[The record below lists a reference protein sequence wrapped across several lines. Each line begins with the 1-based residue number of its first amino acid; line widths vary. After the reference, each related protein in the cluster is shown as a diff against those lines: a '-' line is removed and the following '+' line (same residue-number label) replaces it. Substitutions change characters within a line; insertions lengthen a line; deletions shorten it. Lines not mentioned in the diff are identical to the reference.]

1 MKKSACLLLLSI
13 FTLNLEADREG
24 SRTPEKPD
32 PRLEALLDRAFDKEQ
47 ARIFKGSDKDKD
59 GVVSSAEFKRLYGEG
74 GSRKFEGIFKKH
86 GGSDGSL
93 TLAEFQ
99 AVRRAIHLGGAGS
112 AERGPTLQN
121 RFKYSR
127 QGKVFRTYDKSGDEK
142 VTLSEY
148 GRMFEGGLNAQKE
161 NGFKAADKDGNV
173 SLDKY
178 EFLEMRLGPP
188 RREGPPSKEG
198 ARDRE

>member
-1 MKKSACLLLLSI
+1 MKKSACLLLLPLS
-13 FTLNLEADREG
+13 LLQLQADREG

-47 ARIFKGSDKDKD
+47 ARIFKGSDKDRD
-59 GVVSSAEFKRLYGEG
+59 GAISSAEFKRLYGEG
-74 GSRKFEGIFKKH
+74 GAQKFDAIFQKH

-142 VTLSEY
+142 VTLEEY

-161 NGFKAADKDGNV
+161 NAFKAADKDSNG

-178 EFLEMRLGPP
+178 EFLEMRLGPT
-188 RREGPPSKEG
+188 RREGPPSQEG
-198 ARDRE
+198 RRDK